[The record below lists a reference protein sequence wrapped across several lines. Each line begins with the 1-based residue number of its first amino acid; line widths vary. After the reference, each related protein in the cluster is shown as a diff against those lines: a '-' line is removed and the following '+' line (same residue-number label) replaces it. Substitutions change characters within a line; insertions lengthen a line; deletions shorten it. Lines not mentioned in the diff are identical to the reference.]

1 MTKKKT
7 QTEPYLKIPYHIL
20 NLTGIGLPEKVLLA
34 HIYSFGEKGC
44 WQSNQTLAEIFMVSP
59 ATISR
64 WLRRIRKFCYI
75 KNPKGYYRTI
85 WIKSLFNAKVPKDEH
100 GPAKN
105 CASDLVK
112 SANQLAQNCAITNNN
127 TIINTTKDTI
137 ASPSPLPARGQ
148 APAPL
153 QHRKAYAAS
162 IFNKTIANFGRTKA
176 DFKPMSQAEFEKRRA
191 AQIKAL
197 LGK

>member
-7 QTEPYLKIPYHIL
+7 QIEPYLKIPYHIL
-20 NLTGIGLPEKVLLA
+20 NLTDIGLAEKVLLA

-44 WQSNQTLAEIFMVSP
+44 WQSNQTLAEIFMVSRP
-59 ATISR
+59 TISR
-64 WLRRIRKFCYI
+64 WLKRIRKFCYI

-85 WIKSLFNAKVPKDEH
+85 WWKPFFIAQSRKNDQHPNQNLTSDRIKSDFRLDQI
-100 GPAKN
+100 
-105 CASDLVK
+105 CSTT
-112 SANQLAQNCAITNNN
+112 SNN
-127 TIINTTKDTI
+127 TIIENYKGTI
-137 ASPSPLPARGQ
+137 ASPSPLPPKG

-162 IFNKTIANFGRTKA
+162 VFNKTIANFGRSKA

-197 LGK
+197 LGR